1 MWYAWCSS
9 ITRDKMKITLPAESA
24 AMLIRA
30 KQLSDKNFNSL
41 IKESMVLLLE
51 KYTKDQNVQHTTET
65 NKRIT

>member
-1 MWYAWCSS
+1 
-9 ITRDKMKITLPAESA
+9 MKITLPAESA

-51 KYTKDQNVQHTTET
+51 KYTKDQNVQHSTEA